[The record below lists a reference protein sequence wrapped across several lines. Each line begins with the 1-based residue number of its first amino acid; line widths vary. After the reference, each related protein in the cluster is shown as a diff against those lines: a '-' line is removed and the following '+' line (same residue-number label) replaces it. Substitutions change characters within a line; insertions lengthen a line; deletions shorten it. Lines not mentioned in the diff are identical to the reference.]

1 MKRLEEVIAGARS
14 IAITGHVRPDGDC
27 VGSCLGLYNYISHIQ
42 PEAQAQVYLE
52 PFATPFSFLK
62 GADKIRKDCS
72 EDHYYDVCFALDC
85 SDFERLGEAGKYFA
99 AAKQK
104 VCIDHHITNAGYG
117 DINWIQADAS
127 STSELL
133 YTFMEDCVIDLAVAE
148 CLYLGIVHDTGVFK
162 HSNTAGITMEIAG
175 KLLEKGVS
183 SAYIID
189 ETFYKKTFAQNKVL
203 GRALDSACLWLDGA
217 FIAGVVSKEDM
228 ESCGLEPK
236 DLDGNVDQLRI
247 TSGVAVAAFLYE
259 ADSQGPEY
267 KVSLRANGE
276 VDVSRIAMGFG
287 GGGHV
292 KAAGCTVTGQ
302 WKQIA
307 EILAELVAEQLGV
320 LSH

>member
-1 MKRLEEVIAGARS
+1 MKRVEEVIAGARS

-27 VGSCLGLYNYISHIQ
+27 VGSCLGLYNYIIHIQ
-42 PEAQAQVYLE
+42 PEAQVQVYLE
-52 PFATPFSFLK
+52 PFAAPFSFLK
-62 GADKIRKDCS
+62 GADKILQDCTKDYC
-72 EDHYYDVCFALDC
+72 YDVCFALDC
-85 SDFERLGEAGKYFA
+85 GDFERLGAAGKYFA
-99 AAKQK
+99 SAKKK
-104 VCIDHHITNAGYG
+104 VCIDHHITNNGYG
-117 DINWIQADAS
+117 DINWIQAEAS

-133 YTFMEDCVIDLAVAE
+133 YICMEDEAVDLAVAE

-203 GRALDSACLWLDGA
+203 GRALDSACLWLGGA
-217 FIAGVVSKEDM
+217 FITGVVSKEDM
-228 ESCGLEPK
+228 ENYGLEAK
-236 DLDGNVDQLRI
+236 DLDGIVDQLRI

-276 VDVSRIAMGFG
+276 IDVSRIAMHFG

-292 KAAGCTVTGQ
+292 KAAGCTMTGQ
-302 WKQIA
+302 WRAIA
-307 EILAELVAEQLGV
+307 EILSGLVAEQLG
-320 LSH
+320 